1 MAWLLD
7 LAAVLRFARRVNCSA
22 MTKGLLGREVTVKG
36 KLYEQRLDIDPVVWT
51 DRLEKHGAA
60 VLQVTDEEQKM
71 VRSVIGDVKQNCVSD
86 AIRGD
91 VQMLIGSLVERG
103 ADTVIRGCT
112 ELPMAMKGVT
122 SHCAIVD
129 STERWPACGR

>member
-36 KLYEQRLDIDPVVWT
+36 KLYEQ
-51 DRLEKHGAA
+51 RLEKHGAA